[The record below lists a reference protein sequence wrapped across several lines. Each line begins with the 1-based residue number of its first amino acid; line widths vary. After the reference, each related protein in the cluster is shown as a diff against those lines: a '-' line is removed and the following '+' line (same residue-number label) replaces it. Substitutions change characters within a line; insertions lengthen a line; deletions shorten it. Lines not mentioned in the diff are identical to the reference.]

1 MISYKPLRKLLI
13 DKDMSCG
20 ELKDILKISSATMA
34 KLNSDKMV
42 SLAVI
47 DKICKYLNCNIEDVM
62 QYESKKKERKWYV
75 FSSSM

>member
-62 QYESKKKERKWYV
+62 QYESKKKERK
-75 FSSSM
+75 

>member
-20 ELKDILKISSATMA
+20 ELKDILQISSATMA
-34 KLNSDKMV
+34 KLKSDKLV
-42 SLAVI
+42 SLTVI

-62 QYESKKKERKWYV
+62 QYESKKKERK
-75 FSSSM
+75 

>member
-13 DKDMSCG
+13 DTDMSCG
-20 ELKDILKISSATMA
+20 ELKDILQISSATMA

-42 SLAVI
+42 SLTVI

-62 QYESKKKERKWYV
+62 QYESKKKERK
-75 FSSSM
+75 

>member
-13 DKDMSCG
+13 DKDMSGG

-34 KLNSDKMV
+34 KLNSDKIV

-47 DKICKYLNCNIEDVM
+47 DKICKYLNCNVEDVM
-62 QYESKKKERKWYV
+62 KYESKKKGKK
-75 FSSSM
+75 

>member
-1 MISYKPLRKLLI
+1 MSISYDKLWKLLI

-20 ELKDILKISSATMA
+20 ELKDILQISSATMA

-42 SLAVI
+42 SLTVI

-62 QYESKKKERKWYV
+62 QYESKKKERK
-75 FSSSM
+75 

>member
-20 ELKDILKISSATMA
+20 ELKDILQTSSATMA

-42 SLAVI
+42 SLTVI

-62 QYESKKKERKWYV
+62 QYESKKKERK
-75 FSSSM
+75 

>member
-13 DKDMSCG
+13 DKDMSGG

-34 KLNSDKMV
+34 KLNSDKIV

-47 DKICKYLNCNIEDVM
+47 DKICKYLDCNVEDVM
-62 QYESKKKERKWYV
+62 KYESKKKEKK
-75 FSSSM
+75 

>member
-1 MISYKPLRKLLI
+1 MISYKPIRKLLI

-20 ELKDILKISSATMA
+20 ELKDILQISTATMA

-42 SLAVI
+42 SLTVI

-62 QYESKKKERKWYV
+62 QYESKKKERK
-75 FSSSM
+75 

>member
-20 ELKDILKISSATMA
+20 ELKDILQISSATMA

-42 SLAVI
+42 SLTVI

-62 QYESKKKERKWYV
+62 QYENKKKERK
-75 FSSSM
+75 

>member
-20 ELKDILKISSATMA
+20 ELKDILQISSATMA
-34 KLNSDKMV
+34 KLNSDKIV

-62 QYESKKKERKWYV
+62 QYESKKKERK
-75 FSSSM
+75 

>member
-20 ELKDILKISSATMA
+20 ELKDILQISSATMA
-34 KLNSDKMV
+34 KLNSDKVV

-62 QYESKKKERKWYV
+62 QYENKKKERK
-75 FSSSM
+75 